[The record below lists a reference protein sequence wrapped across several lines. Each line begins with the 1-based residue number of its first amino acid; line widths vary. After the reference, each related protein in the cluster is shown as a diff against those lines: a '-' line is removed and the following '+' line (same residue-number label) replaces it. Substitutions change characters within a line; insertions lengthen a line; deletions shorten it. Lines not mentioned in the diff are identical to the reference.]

1 VTVGASLPAFLDACS
16 GREVWVFGDLMLD
29 EYVHGPVDRISPEAP
44 VPVLRVA
51 EVEQRMGGA
60 ANVAG
65 QVAALGARAVLAG
78 AVGDDQAGEQLRELG
93 HRAGIDTRCVVP
105 VGGRHTTRK
114 LRVLGQGQQLIRL
127 DWEET
132 VPLSEE
138 TLLGIVAQLA
148 EGRSPD
154 AIVVSDYAKG
164 TITPAVVAKLAEV
177 ARRVGCP
184 LLADPKRADLG
195 TYRGVGVLTPNLAE
209 LALAAGR
216 RVDADDLEDVAR
228 VAAGL
233 MESAGLPAMVVTLGE
248 RGALLLATGEEP
260 QHIPAVRRAVRDVTG
275 AGDTMIAVLATT
287 LAAGASLRQAAEIA
301 NTAAGLAVGEVGAVA
316 IVAAEIRRALGGRF
330 GGKILDRQ
338 SLAAL
343 ADIWRTAGKRIVFAN
358 GCFDMLHAGHLSL
371 LQQAA
376 GLGDALVVAINSDAS
391 VRRLKGP
398 DRPVTHEQDRAR
410 VVAGL
415 ECVDAVTVFEEDT
428 PLETLAA
435 VRPDVLVKGQ
445 DYTAREVVGRE
456 LVEAGGGRVVLLPLL
471 PGRSST
477 SLVERIRGPKP
488 GER

>member
-1 VTVGASLPAFLDACS
+1 
-16 GREVWVFGDLMLD
+16 VWVFGDLMLD

-93 HRAGIDTRCVVP
+93 YRAGIDTRCVVP

-216 RVDADDLEDVAR
+216 RVGADDLEDVAR

-233 MESAGLPAMVVTLGE
+233 MQSAGLPAMVVTLGE
-248 RGALLLATGEEP
+248 RGVLLLAAGEEP

-275 AGDTMIAVLATT
+275 AGDTVIATFT
-287 LAAGASLRQAAEIA
+287 LALIAGADPLDASRLA
-301 NTAAGLAVGEVGAVA
+301 NYAAGVVVMKAG
-316 IVAAEIRRALGGRF
+316 
-330 GGKILDRQ
+330 
-338 SLAAL
+338 
-343 ADIWRTAGKRIVFAN
+343 TATVSPQE
-358 GCFDMLHAGHLSL
+358 LHA
-371 LQQAA
+371 
-376 GLGDALVVAINSDAS
+376 AID
-391 VRRLKGP
+391 
-398 DRPVTHEQDRAR
+398 
-410 VVAGL
+410 
-415 ECVDAVTVFEEDT
+415 ED
-428 PLETLAA
+428 L
-435 VRPDVLVKGQ
+435 R
-445 DYTAREVVGRE
+445 
-456 LVEAGGGRVVLLPLL
+456 
-471 PGRSST
+471 
-477 SLVERIRGPKP
+477 
-488 GER
+488 

>member
-1 VTVGASLPAFLDACS
+1 VTVGSTLPAFLDACA

-93 HRAGIDTRCVVP
+93 YRAGIDTRCVVP

-216 RVDADDLEDVAR
+216 RVGADDLEDVGR

-233 MESAGLPAMVVTLGE
+233 MQS
-248 RGALLLATGEEP
+248 EP

-410 VVAGL
+410 IVAGL

-456 LVEAGGGRVVLLPLL
+456 LVEAGGGHVVLLPLL